1 MKSYTTTRRLVQ
13 SHFGHELSE
22 YAPRLGKDV
31 STSYLRV
38 IGFLVVSV
46 DGWSVATS
54 REIPLPP
61 PDQLCKLFI
70 FICLP
75 CWVFCKI
82 VILNGLWVN
91 SSPDWGYGLNVKS
104 PGFPG
109 LSYL

>member
-61 PDQLCKLFI
+61 GSTL
-70 FICLP
+70 
-75 CWVFCKI
+75 
-82 VILNGLWVN
+82 
-91 SSPDWGYGLNVKS
+91 
-104 PGFPG
+104 
-109 LSYL
+109 